1 MRTGLLVLTA
11 ALTASV
17 GLTACYP
24 AKIMQYDRP
33 DTRLVLDRVRAGE
46 ADRAQL
52 ADGRTVDL
60 AQAVTAGE
68 LICSVRLEPACLSA
82 AQVVRLETS
91 EAPDTPLWVYVVA
104 APLTP
109 IVLANEAMEG
119 LDRALTGGPQ
129 TYSLGWAANS
139 GNPCLPFVQ
148 RADGGAWPS
157 DQKIRADLYRRRAE
171 LDGACLMQLGRE
183 YAIPVPARRRLHLT
197 GQIRA
202 RFEAFACAR
211 PRPEAEADAPRVFAP
226 LGRIH
231 TEGREVGWPR
241 ELAGLL
247 DDPATWATSPA
258 LTQACTGAGG
268 VAPDPAPAMARAREA
283 WPIPSTGPAA

>member
-1 MRTGLLVLTA
+1 MRTGLIALA
-11 ALTASV
+11 AAM

-46 ADRAQL
+46 GDRAQL

-60 AQAVTAGE
+60 AQAVTAGG

-82 AQVVRLETS
+82 GQVVRLETR
-91 EAPDTPLWVYVVA
+91 EAPDTPLWVYAAA
-104 APLTP
+104 APFAP
-109 IVLANEAMEG
+109 IVLANEAVEG

-129 TYSLGWAANS
+129 TYGPGWAAAS
-139 GNPCLPFVQ
+139 GNPCVAFVQ
-148 RADGGAWPS
+148 RADGGPWPS

-183 YAIPVPARRRLHLT
+183 YAIPVAARRRLHLT

-211 PRPEAEADAPRVFAP
+211 PRPEAEAEAPRAFVP

-231 TEGREVGWPR
+231 TDGREIDWPR

-247 DDPATWATSPA
+247 DDPAIWATTPA
-258 LTQACTGAGG
+258 LTLACAGAGG
-268 VAPDPAPAMARAREA
+268 VAPDLAPAMARAREG
-283 WPIPSTGPAA
+283 WPIPSTGPAG